1 MSCFE
6 EIKILA
12 LCYAAD
18 NRDAFSRLVEMH
30 QQGLRRFLIN
40 LCNGDLML
48 ADDIAQDTFLKAWM
62 NIRSFRGLSGFR
74 TWLYRIAVNEYL
86 SYKRLR
92 QTAILAEAGDTTE
105 LRSVTAADG
114 VAAAEASMDVGALLT
129 GLSETERTVVLLFY
143 LEDLP
148 IKEIVKIT
156 NISEGTV
163 KSHLSR
169 ARHKMA
175 KIK

>member
-6 EIKILA
+6 EIKLLA

-105 LRSVTAADG
+105 LRSVTAA
-114 VAAAEASMDVGALLT
+114 EASMDVGALLT